1 MTKFIVF
8 TQVGED
14 VNDLKKKLTQ
24 VENDLIRFKN
34 DLVTAN
40 KELED
45 KEKALTNVIHN
56 LAHNY
61 SHYTLNIISS
71 TYKNFH
77 FIFGE
82 RKSKF
87 GFGHYIIQN
96 SHSLKK

>member
-8 TQVGED
+8 AQVGED

-45 KEKALTNVIHN
+45 KEKALTNVIHS

-61 SHYTLNIISS
+61 SHYTQNINFS
-71 TYKNFH
+71 TFTKFH
-77 FIFGE
+77 FIFG
-82 RKSKF
+82 
-87 GFGHYIIQN
+87 
-96 SHSLKK
+96 